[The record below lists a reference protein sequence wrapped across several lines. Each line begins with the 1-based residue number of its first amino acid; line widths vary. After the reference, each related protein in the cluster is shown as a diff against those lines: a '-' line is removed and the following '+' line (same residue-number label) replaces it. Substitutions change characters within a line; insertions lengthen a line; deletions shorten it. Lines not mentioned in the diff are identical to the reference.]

1 MTLRHIYDAIIVP
14 AAVILPLCAGIYTWR
29 HLGKA
34 EKWIWFYLIADG
46 ISDMVASY
54 MAHHGMNNLWVSH
67 LYTPIEALFFLVYY
81 QLTIKDIL
89 IRRIIGVVMV
99 AYPLFCLVNAF
110 WIQGLNLLNT
120 YTLYPESLII
130 LALGIICFMERSD
143 APVAVRGT
151 TEASIAW
158 FNAGILIYMA
168 GSLFYF
174 LFYNFFAIHKALT
187 HVFVVAHSTFLLSMY
202 LSMMIG
208 FLRCRK

>member
-14 AAVILPLCAGIYTWR
+14 ASVVLPLCTGVYAWK

-46 ISDMVASY
+46 MTDIVSSY

-67 LYTPIEALFFLVYY
+67 LYTPVEALFFLIYY
-81 QLTIKDIL
+81 QMTIKDPL
-89 IRRIIGVVMV
+89 IKKMIKVVIV
-99 AYPLFCLVNAF
+99 VYPLFCLANAF
-110 WIQGLNLLNT
+110 LIQGMHLLNT
-120 YTLYPESLII
+120 YTLYPEAIII
-130 LALGIICFMERSD
+130 LFLGIVCFLERSD
-143 APVAVRGT
+143 AVPVRGT

-158 FNAGILIYMA
+158 FNAGILIYMG

-174 LFYNFFAIHKALT
+174 LFYNFFSSNHMLT
-187 HVFVVAHSTFLLSMY
+187 HVFVVAHATFLVLMY
-202 LSMMIG
+202 LSVMIG